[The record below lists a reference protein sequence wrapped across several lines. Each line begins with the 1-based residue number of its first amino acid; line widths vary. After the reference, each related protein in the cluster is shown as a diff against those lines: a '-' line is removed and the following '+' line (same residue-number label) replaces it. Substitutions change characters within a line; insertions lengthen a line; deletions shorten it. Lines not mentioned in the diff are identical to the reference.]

1 MEKNL
6 KTIVGGRSTPCRDS
20 VGFPR
25 GIEILLKKAK
35 VDPRFRKLLL
45 QDPVA
50 ASRSIELSLE
60 DSEKKILLNTPGEV
74 IEKMVESSF
83 VPKHHVSTFMNARAA
98 AMLSLVLATSVLVPG
113 HASAGVEATPEPD
126 QEQLESKEQLIKA
139 RMAIIQEALE
149 HYKSDYGVYPSTL
162 AWVTGSPLEEYIEP
176 IHFYDP
182 WYRKFHYRGVV
193 DQNGIISNYWLKCL
207 GQDEESPLDDIH
219 SPIDAAIHKFSADN
233 PLRITYPRSNLILHL
248 PTPAHSPI
256 MLIAEH
262 RSSEVLLD
270 WYLDGKKI
278 GSTSGEHALA
288 LPDGS
293 PSGKHLLL
301 VIDEEGN
308 HNSVSFHVKQRH

>member
-6 KTIVGGRSTPCRDS
+6 KTIVGGRSTPGRDS
-20 VGFPR
+20 VDFPR

-50 ASRSIELSLE
+50 ASRSIELALK
-60 DSEKKILLNTPGEV
+60 DNEKKILLNTPGEV

-83 VPKHHVSTFMNARAA
+83 VPKHHVSTFLNAKAA
-98 AMLSLVLATSVLVPG
+98 AMLSLILATSVLIPG
-113 HASAGVEATPEPD
+113 HTTTGIEATPEPD
-126 QEQLESKEQLIKA
+126 QEQLESKEQLVEE

-149 HYKSDYGVYPSTL
+149 QYKSDYGVYPSTL
-162 AWVTGSPLEEYIEP
+162 AWVTGNPLDEYIEP

-193 DQNGIISNYWLKCL
+193 DENGITSNYWLKCL
-207 GQDEESPLDDIH
+207 GQDVESPLDDIH
-219 SPIDAAIHKFSADN
+219 SPIDTAIHKFSGDN
-233 PLRITYPRSNLILHL
+233 PLQIAYPSPNLILHL
-248 PTPAHSPI
+248 PTPDNSPI
-256 MLIAEH
+256 LLIAQH
-262 RSSEVLLD
+262 RALEVSLD

-293 PSGKHLLL
+293 TAGKHLLS
-301 VIDEEGN
+301 VFDEEGN
-308 HNSVSFHVKQRH
+308 HNSVVFHVRR